1 MPVEKFVTSW
11 YHNYIVSLFIKEITD
26 EQEK

>member
-1 MPVEKFVTSW
+1 MPVEKFVTSC
-11 YHNYIVSLFIKEITD
+11 YHDYVVSLFIKEITD